1 MQSNFYLK
9 MALRNIRA
17 NKQLYLPYA
26 ISAVMTVA
34 MLLQMLS
41 LTSND
46 FVEVRS
52 NDSLTMLFHF
62 GVFVIG
68 IFSFIFLL
76 YANSFLIK
84 KRKKEVGL
92 YGILGLEKRH
102 VARILWLESMIVGTG
117 SILLGL
123 VSGTILGQL
132 VFLFLNYLLKLPI
145 KMDYSVS
152 FVNFGITAVVFAGIF
167 LAAYLYNV
175 SQVTFSNPIEL
186 LKGEKEGEK
195 EPKSNIF
202 LFLLGLIFLGS
213 GYFISV
219 TISDPLAALLKFF
232 LAVFLVIIGTY
243 LLFTAGSI
251 FILKAMKKN
260 KKLYYQ
266 PRAFISISGMLY
278 RMKQNATGLANI
290 AILSCMVIIAVGT
303 TVALYYGVDDALQN
317 RFPADH
323 NATVYY
329 DQEKT
334 VDALQADIDKVE
346 NRVEVESADYGIT
359 DLESYLHAN
368 IFGGLSGNEF
378 VVDDAMYQTI
388 VMLSAED
395 FNAIEGTTLAPK
407 ANELYIHESGAY
419 KADTLKLAGEDYA
432 VQTFDGSFKN
442 FEVEYLM
449 RQSLLI
455 VVENSKMI
463 DKIMADYETRE
474 EGYAVSV
481 TGNVQWNTDKSV
493 DSEKAYAAA
502 LRPMLESE
510 AIVNYQSI
518 VETREGFYVMNGGFL
533 FLGIYLGMLFT
544 IGTILITYFKQISE
558 GYDDRSRFQIM
569 QKVGLDKEMIRD
581 TSRSQVVWM
590 FMLPL
595 IVATVHTIFAY
606 PIVQKLL
613 MVFGLTSHKI
623 LTISIAG
630 VVLAFSLIYWV
641 IYRLTA
647 RIYFSIVQ

>member
-1 MQSNFYLK
+1 MQSNFYFK

-41 LTSND
+41 LLSND
-46 FVEVRS
+46 FVEVRGS
-52 NDSLTMLFHF
+52 ESLTMLFQF
-62 GVFVIG
+62 GAFVIG
-68 IFSFIFLL
+68 IFSLVFLL

-84 KRKKEVGL
+84 KRKKEIGL

-102 VARILWLESMIVGTG
+102 VARILFVETFVVGTG

-123 VSGTILGQL
+123 VSGTIFGQL
-132 VFLFLNYLLKLPI
+132 IFLFLNYLLKLPV
-145 KMDYSVS
+145 KMDYSMN
-152 FVNFGITAVVFAGIF
+152 FLNFGITAAVFTGIF
-167 LAAYLYNV
+167 LTAYVSNV
-175 SQVTFSNPIEL
+175 RQVTFSNPIEL

-202 LFLLGLIFLGS
+202 LFILGIISLGS
-213 GYFISV
+213 GYFLSV
-219 TISDPLAALLKFF
+219 TISDPLAAILNFFSAVLL
-232 LAVFLVIIGTY
+232 VMIGTY

-290 AILSCMVIIAVGT
+290 TILSCMVIIALGT
-303 TVALYYGVDDALQN
+303 TVALYFGVDNALQN
-317 RFPADH
+317 RFPSDH

-329 DQEKT
+329 DEENT
-334 VDALQADIDKVE
+334 VDSLQADIDKVK

-359 DLESYLHAN
+359 DLDSFLYAS
-368 IFGGLSGNEF
+368 IFGKLSGNEF
-378 VVDDAMYQTI
+378 TVDSSMRQTI
-388 VMLSAED
+388 TMLTAED
-395 FNAIEGTTLAPK
+395 FNRNEGTKIEPK
-407 ANELYIHESGAY
+407 ENELYIHESADY
-419 KADTLKLAGEDYA
+419 NADTLKLAGKEYT
-432 VQTFDGSFKN
+432 VKSFDGAVKN
-442 FEVEYLM
+442 FEVEITGG
-449 RQSLLI
+449 QSLLI
-455 VVENSKMI
+455 IVENSNMI
-463 DKIMADYETRE
+463 EQIMSDYEARD
-474 EGYAVSV
+474 EGYYVSV
-481 TGNVQWNTDKSV
+481 TGKVNWNTDKSEE
-493 DSEKAYAAA
+493 SEKAYAEA

-510 AIVNYQSI
+510 AIVNYQTI
-518 VETREGFYVMNGGFL
+518 VETREEFYVMNGGFL

-590 FMLPL
+590 FMLPI
-595 IVATVHTIFAY
+595 IVATVHTVFAY

-613 MVFGLTSHKI
+613 MAFGLTSHKVLI
-623 LTISIAG
+623 ISLAS
-630 VVLAFSLIYWV
+630 VVLSFSLIYWI

-647 RIYFSIVQ
+647 RIYFSLVQ